1 MLDTPYKVD
10 DETGY
15 PLFNVP
21 SSVSDQSVTV
31 QQQRALKYLFI
42 ETLKDHNDFIMHY
55 GIQDYVSLD
64 DMLKKIGKANRMF
77 GKGGMVNVS
86 DVRSKVL
93 TQWYQGKLNYIFE

>member
-1 MLDTPYKVD
+1 
-10 DETGY
+10 
-15 PLFNVP
+15 
-21 SSVSDQSVTV
+21 
-31 QQQRALKYLFI
+31 
-42 ETLKDHNDFIMHY
+42 MHY

-93 TQWYQGKLNYIFE
+93 T